1 MLSLFEIKKI
11 LSPQTDYLPEDDFRI
26 IQSWAEYDETSSKT
40 PEERTLN
47 YLCYEL
53 EVMNPDTGEITH
65 FFKAIKFAR
74 VCRLPA
80 SAKQSLALMDMPV
93 SYTHLDVYKR
103 QG

>member
-80 SAKQSLALMDMPV
+80 LSLI
-93 SYTHLDVYKR
+93 HI
-103 QG
+103 

>member
-65 FFKAIKFAR
+65 FF
-74 VCRLPA
+74 L
-80 SAKQSLALMDMPV
+80 KQSNLLESAVYQPV
-93 SYTHLDVYKR
+93 QNKVWL
-103 QG
+103 